1 MTSETADSESTLIRA
16 TDLLK
21 GYRTLQSNERN
32 CWISSSEA
40 VISSNPDGLRLLS
53 RSLLVPSLWH
63 ASCQWIYR

>member
-1 MTSETADSESTLIRA
+1 MTSETADSGPGDR
-16 TDLLK
+16 LLK
-21 GYRTLQSNERN
+21 GYRTMQSNERN

-63 ASCQWIYR
+63 ASCQ